1 MELGTL
7 ADQDPSRGDSPSR
20 EISRA
25 MVAVFKE
32 YVGRGP
38 TVAKTYIHDDLVV
51 CVLHDTMT
59 RAEQTLAAQ
68 GKAEEVQQLRRS
80 FQPLFREH
88 ASREIER
95 IIGRPVIAFLSDH
108 AVDPDWAVEAFVL
121 QPPQHSDEP
130 ADDSVARSDGSL
142 GG

>member
-1 MELGTL
+1 MESPTL
-7 ADQDPSRGDSPSR
+7 ADKEPRGDSLSR

-25 MVAVFKE
+25 IVGLFKE

-59 RAEQTLAAQ
+59 RAEQTLTGE
-68 GKAEEVQQLRRS
+68 GKAEEVRQLRRS
-80 FQPLFREH
+80 FQALFREG

-95 IIGRPVIAFLSDH
+95 IVGRPVVAFLSDH
-108 AVDPDWAVEAFVL
+108 AVEPDWAVEAFVL
-121 QPPQHSDEP
+121 EPPSNG
-130 ADDSVARSDGSL
+130 AD
-142 GG
+142 